1 MKRSDANACTDFLAA
16 QEPLKSSKG
25 GESLMDWVPVIALPN
40 VDVKCRVEGKNA
52 AIVGYRDR
60 RLAQLRGKHPALK
73 RFLSRFRDSF
83 NQVRRPSVLLL
94 RAGTLDTYFDSEAV
108 AAFRDLLAVCCV
120 PYVRAMVLKAGRSHL
135 DAKFSNAFAFYP
147 WMVGRDNEGL
157 VASTPALAGLSDT
170 DRFSG
175 RTSPEIGYSTVMDL
189 DEPLLK
195 TLIERWAVRFGTNN
209 PSWEDRALFRS
220 LNMAFY
226 AAQTPFNAA
235 GTSYDDGRLVGLW
248 VSAYEI
254 LVHGDP
260 NSQGAN
266 ETQVKRLLT
275 KTKAESSGTREK
287 VCRAIYGARHDYLH
301 GNPIKADSRPDIL
314 NHYGSV
320 LYRLLLTEFLGL
332 HYQIPDIPDSGKR
345 WARKVGKEIALYAD
359 FIRHQERYED
369 ALDTF
374 VNSRTKR
381 GEVHRRKRP
390 KPTM

>member
-1 MKRSDANACTDFLAA
+1 MVVETQGSR
-16 QEPLKSSKG
+16 
-25 GESLMDWVPVIALPN
+25 MDWVPVITLPN
-40 VDVKCRVEGKNA
+40 VDVTCRVEGKNA

-60 RLAQLRGKHPALK
+60 RLSQLRSKYPALK

-83 NQVRRPSVLLL
+83 NKVRRPSVLLL
-94 RAGTLDTYFDSEAV
+94 RAGTLETYFDSEAV
-108 AAFRDLLAVCCV
+108 AALRDLLSVSCV
-120 PYVRAMVLKAGRSHL
+120 PYARAMVLKAGQSHL

-147 WMVGRDNEGL
+147 WMIGRDNESL
-157 VASTPALAGLSDT
+157 VANTPALAGLNDSESC
-170 DRFSG
+170 SG
-175 RTSPEIGYSTVMDL
+175 RTNPEIGYSTVTDL

-195 TLIERWAVRFGTNN
+195 TLIERWEVRFGTKN
-209 PSWEDRALFRS
+209 PAWEDRALFRS

-254 LVHGDP
+254 LAHGGS
-260 NSQGAN
+260 NVQGAN
-266 ETQVKRLLT
+266 ETRVKRLLT

-287 VCRAIYGARHDYLH
+287 VCRAVYSARHDYLH

-314 NHYGSV
+314 NHYASV

-332 HYQIPDIPDSGKR
+332 HHQIPNIAGSGKL
-345 WARKVGKEIALYAD
+345 WARKVGKEIAIYHD
-359 FIRHQERYED
+359 FIKHQEQYED

-374 VNSRTKR
+374 VNPRTKR

-390 KPTM
+390 KPNT